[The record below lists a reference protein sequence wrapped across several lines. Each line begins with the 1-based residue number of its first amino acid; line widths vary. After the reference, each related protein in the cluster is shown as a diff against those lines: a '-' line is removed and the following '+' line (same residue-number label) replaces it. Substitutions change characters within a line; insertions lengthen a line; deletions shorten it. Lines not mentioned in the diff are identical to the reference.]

1 MTHARRST
9 EVFGIPFGISS
20 LCLPSRRAVGST
32 TPICQLFHVQSSPRD
47 WSMQQRIFVRCAVA
61 FLFFSLI
68 GVALSFVQSVRRAGE
83 MERNL
88 HAVICTRLALQSFVA
103 NRRAW
108 PISWEDLANASAH
121 SSGSMYQLPRDL
133 NTVRSRVVLRF
144 DITERDLS
152 NPRKAK
158 LITTYGPSYDYD
170 FGLEPLYR
178 QLEETFPEPNN

>member
-61 FLFFSLI
+61 FLFFSLF

-83 MERNL
+83 K
-88 HAVICTRLALQSFVA
+88 
-103 NRRAW
+103 
-108 PISWEDLANASAH
+108 
-121 SSGSMYQLPRDL
+121 
-133 NTVRSRVVLRF
+133 
-144 DITERDLS
+144 ERDLTAGIVQRLR
-152 NPRKAK
+152 PHH
-158 LITTYGPSYDYD
+158 
-170 FGLEPLYR
+170 F
-178 QLEETFPEPNN
+178 